1 MAVCLGAKE
10 TWVSFILTV
19 WISVSLVLT
28 PLRLYTALL
37 LTTIWRAANT
47 LLSDHADH
55 RPTQLLDQPELPPK
69 WLIPDPTEVRRMLDA
84 QRRFERV
91 AIGSE
96 VNALYIRPG
105 VHHEHVLHS
114 PIQIVKSAPVYQVVQ
129 ELVTYACID
138 HLRKLFLLYK
148 AQPL

>member
-1 MAVCLGAKE
+1 M
-10 TWVSFILTV
+10 
-19 WISVSLVLT
+19 
-28 PLRLYTALL
+28 
-37 LTTIWRAANT
+37 
-47 LLSDHADH
+47 LSDHADD

-96 VNALYIRPG
+96 VNALYISPD
-105 VHHEHVLHS
+105 VHHENVLHS

-138 HLRKLFLLYK
+138 HL
-148 AQPL
+148 